1 MRGACVLLHLLLLA
15 APAIATDG
23 VFDSESGR
31 ACFFT
36 ILKDSGWSLL
46 GPYEHAAF
54 IVEQVDGSFEC
65 RKWRHLHSFRGE
77 SYTGV
82 IPQGTVAIA
91 HTHPVDF
98 PYPSQQDKDEAIR
111 LGMPIYVITIRGVYR
126 ADPQK
131 IAVATLTLGNRW
143 LQQQPRPA
151 VRMAATAPEPTRS
164 GSER

>member
-1 MRGACVLLHLLLLA
+1 
-15 APAIATDG
+15 
-23 VFDSESGR
+23 
-31 ACFFT
+31 
-36 ILKDSGWSLL
+36 
-46 GPYEHAAF
+46 
-54 IVEQVDGSFEC
+54 
-65 RKWRHLHSFRGE
+65 
-77 SYTGV
+77 V